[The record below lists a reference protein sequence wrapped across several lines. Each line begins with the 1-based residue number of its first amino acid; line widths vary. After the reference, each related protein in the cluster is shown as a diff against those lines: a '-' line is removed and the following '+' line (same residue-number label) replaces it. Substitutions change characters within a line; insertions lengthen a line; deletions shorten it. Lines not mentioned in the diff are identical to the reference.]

1 MDMGREIAAVV
12 LVLGMLSA
20 SLMGLRRYQK
30 PRARETGPLRAVAKL
45 RLSDHLV
52 VHLIECGGERCLV
65 AEQKSGTTVVPLPFE
80 IPSPALPLQKVARPE
95 AFVDSELR
103 QTLSGATAC

>member
-65 AEQKSGTTVVPLPFE
+65 AEQKSGSTVVPLPFG
-80 IPSPALPLQKVARPE
+80 IPLPALPLPARPE
-95 AFVDSELR
+95 AFADSELP
-103 QTLSGATAC
+103 QTLSGAAAC